1 LCLKNSKKKDVISLF
16 LPKRLEAATLSGGE
30 TNHDAYGVVP
40 GPAWC
45 LWAVDGATALAPAGE
60 DELQAFVKCV
70 NEEIGKHVADSR
82 VPLRRAMAA
91 AAGAVLAD
99 FSGFPRQP
107 WERPSCSVAL
117 ARVDGKHLEYFVL
130 GDAAVVADTLDGVQF
145 FSGKEGLA
153 RLDRIAVE
161 EKTRLQI
168 EKGMSSRE
176 ARAAIQPTLRKHR
189 AMMNTPEGYWIF
201 NGDPEAC
208 LHAVCGSVDVPPGG
222 RVVAATDGFTRLVDT
237 LAVFPDWGDLLS
249 VLKRTSLWDLIW
261 RLREAEDR
269 DPECLAHPRFWIYDD
284 ATVVYLEF

>member
-1 LCLKNSKKKDVISLF
+1 MVYVF

-30 TNHDAYGVVP
+30 VNHDAYGVIP
-40 GPAWC
+40 GPAWS
-45 LWAVDGATALAPAGE
+45 LWAIDGATALAPAGE
-60 DELQAFVKCV
+60 NELQAFVKCV
-70 NEEIGKHVADSR
+70 NEEIAKHVTDPR

-117 ARVDGKHLEYFVL
+117 ARVDSMRLEYFVL
-130 GDAAVVADTLDGVQF
+130 GDATVVVGTPEGVRV
-145 FSGKEGLA
+145 FSGKEGIA
-153 RLDRIAVE
+153 RLDRIAIE

-168 EKGMSSRE
+168 ERGMSSRE

-201 NGDPEAC
+201 NGDPVAC
-208 LHAVCGSVDVPPGG
+208 LNAVTGSIDVGSGG
-222 RVVAATDGFTRLVDT
+222 RVIAATDGFTRLVDT
-237 LAVFPDWGDLLS
+237 LGVFPDWGSLFSALQKSSLQDLLR
-249 VLKRTSLWDLIW
+249 V
-261 RLREAEDR
+261 LREAEDR

-284 ATVVYLEF
+284 ATAVYLEF

>member
-1 LCLKNSKKKDVISLF
+1 MSSKLQTKDVVSLF
-16 LPKRLEAATLSGGE
+16 LPKRLEAATIPGGE
-30 TNHDAYGVVP
+30 VNHDAYGVVP

-70 NEEIGKHVADSR
+70 NEEIGKHVADPR

-117 ARVDGKHLEYFVL
+117 ARLDGKHLEYFVL
-130 GDAAVVADTLDGVQF
+130 GDAAVVADTPDGVRV
-145 FSGKEGLA
+145 FSGKEGIA
-153 RLDRIAVE
+153 RLDRIAVQ
-161 EKTRLQI
+161 EKTRLQL

-222 RVVAATDGFTRLVDT
+222 RVVAATDGFIRLVDT

-249 VLKRTSLWDLIW
+249 VLKRSSLQDLL
-261 RLREAEDR
+261 RLLREAEDR

-284 ATVVYLEF
+284 ATAVYLEF